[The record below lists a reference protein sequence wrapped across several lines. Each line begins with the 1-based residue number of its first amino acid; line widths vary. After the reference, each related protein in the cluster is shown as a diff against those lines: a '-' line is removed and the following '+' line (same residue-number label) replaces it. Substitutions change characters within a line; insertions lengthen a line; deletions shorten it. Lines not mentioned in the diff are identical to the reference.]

1 MNAPLRL
8 NPRIMLI
15 HALREAVAP
24 IHAAFNAN
32 WPAARI
38 YDVLDTS
45 LSDDLAADGSI
56 TPGMIERFR
65 SLGSYAAGAGSP
77 AGGTDAVLFTCSA
90 FGAAIDAV
98 KADLAI
104 PVLKPNEAAF
114 RQALDRGPRIAL
126 IVTFPPALPAM
137 ATDMRQLADTT
148 GSDLKL
154 EGCIVE
160 GALDALKAGDAGRH
174 DALIADAVR
183 RLPPVDA
190 VVLGHFSMARAAG
203 AASGATAAPV
213 ITTPDS
219 AVSLLRSLL
228 APSISSTGQPYDA
241 A

>member
-1 MNAPLRL
+1 MNAPLRSD
-8 NPRIMLI
+8 PRIMLI

-24 IHAAFNAN
+24 IHAAFKAD

-45 LSDDLAADGSI
+45 LSDDLAADGTI
-56 TPGMIERFR
+56 TPRMIERFR
-65 SLGSYAAGAGSP
+65 ALGGYATGAGSR
-77 AGGTDAVLFTCSA
+77 ADGTDAILFTCSA

-114 RQALDRGPRIAL
+114 RQALEHGPRIAL

-137 ATDMRQLADTT
+137 TEDMRQMADTT

-154 EGCIVE
+154 EGRIVE
-160 GALDALKAGDAGRH
+160 GALDALKAGDADRH

-190 VVLGHFSMARAAG
+190 VVLGHFSMARAGG
-203 AASGATAAPV
+203 AASRATTTPV
-213 ITTPDS
+213 ITTPGS

-228 APSISSTGQPYDA
+228 APSIINRTEL
-241 A
+241 